1 MGNFPNFLTIFRILR
16 LKFLNTFLL
25 VIALKMSFY
34 AQNEKNKLR
43 VQSMYFLHNIRYNTI
58 SRHVRDPYDPPTIPC
73 GPHDPSTPK
82 SGCRDRP
89 IPRIDASDTV

>member
-1 MGNFPNFLTIFRILR
+1 MASIRFELNLGVVDPGETNFILFPEKMEKFPNFLTIFRILR

-43 VQSMYFLHNIRYNTI
+43 VQSMF
-58 SRHVRDPYDPPTIPC
+58 
-73 GPHDPSTPK
+73 
-82 SGCRDRP
+82 
-89 IPRIDASDTV
+89 